1 MTYVAV
7 TLFDDPDQARQGM
20 NALVDQG
27 YQRGDVEYIE
37 SDPESQNF
45 LKRVFDKDGGEE
57 LKAERAADYLSG
69 LGIGED
75 DADDYADKVRK
86 GHSLVILRCD
96 TEQEARRAR
105 EILDEY
111 PFGEVGDDS
120 PDTGGTETIGGER
133 PGQPKQ
139 PGGEVRS
146 STADTTETTAEPA
159 TVDDARS
166 GESVPVNLGDKSS
179 PVNLGDESSTIDEF
193 SANTNERFTRHE
205 MDCRSHYDEHLSESD
220 YNFDDYS
227 RGYRYGMALAED
239 DTLNDYDW
247 NTIEP
252 EAGHQWERQ
261 EDNPWEDFRE
271 AVRFGWYKIRGE
283 QDQTTRRPE
292 R

>member
-7 TLFDDPDQARQGM
+7 TIFDHPDQAREGM

-27 YQRGDVEYIE
+27 YQRGNVEYIE

-86 GHSLVILRCD
+86 GHSLVILRCE
-96 TEQEARRAR
+96 TEQEAKRAR

-146 STADTTETTAEPA
+146 STAGE
-159 TVDDARS
+159 ARS
-166 GESVPVNLGDKSS
+166 GETVPVT
-179 PVNLGDESSTIDEF
+179 LGDESSSIDEF
-193 SANTNERFTRHE
+193 SAGTDQQFTRHE
-205 MDCRSHYDEHLSESD
+205 MDCRSHYDEHLSESA
-220 YNFDDYS
+220 YHFDEYS

-252 EAGHQWERQ
+252 EAGHQWERR

-283 QDQTTRRPE
+283 QDQTTRRP
-292 R
+292 RS

>member
-1 MTYVAV
+1 MTYLAV
-7 TLFDDPDQARQGM
+7 TLFDHPDQAREGM

-27 YQRGDVEYIE
+27 YPRDQVEYIE
-37 SDPESQNF
+37 SDPESQRF
-45 LKRVFDKDGGEE
+45 FKRVFDKDGGEE
-57 LKAERAADYLSG
+57 LKAERTDDYLTD
-69 LGIGED
+69 LGIEED

-111 PFGEVGDDS
+111 PFGEVSDDS
-120 PDTGGTETIGGER
+120 TDTGGTETIGGKR

-146 STADTTETTAEPA
+146 PTADSADTADTTADPA
-159 TVDDARS
+159 TVDDTRS
-166 GESVPVNLGDKSS
+166 GETV

-205 MDCRSHYDEHLSESD
+205 MDCRSHFDEHLAESD

-252 EAGHQWERQ
+252 EAGRQWERQ
-261 EDNPWEDFRE
+261 EDDPWEDFRE
-271 AVRFGWYKIRGE
+271 AVRFGWYKIRGDKE
-283 QDQTTRRPE
+283 PASRRPE